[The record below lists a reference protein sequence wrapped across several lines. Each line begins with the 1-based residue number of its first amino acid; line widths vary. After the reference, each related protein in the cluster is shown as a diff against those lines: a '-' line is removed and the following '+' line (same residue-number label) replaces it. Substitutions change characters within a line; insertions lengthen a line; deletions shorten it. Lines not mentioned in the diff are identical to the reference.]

1 MFKEYSK
8 KLHEATIYMKV
19 EFNHAGIGKTIQF
32 MYPRRIGSDDEVGE
46 PLYMSNPEHLKILKN
61 GFKIEDI
68 YKQTHIPLRVIY
80 DEKDNKY
87 VYYLPEKLRQ
97 NNFLN
102 VDDEIMEFNLF
113 ETKFANESI
122 VEYNE
127 DNQY

>member
-1 MFKEYSK
+1 
-8 KLHEATIYMKV
+8 
-19 EFNHAGIGKTIQF
+19 

-80 DEKDNKY
+80 SEKDNKY
-87 VYYLPEKLRQ
+87 VYYLPEELRQ
-97 NNFLN
+97 NDFLN

-113 ETKFANESI
+113 ETKFANEAI
-122 VEYNE
+122 VDCNE
-127 DNQY
+127 SNQY